1 MPESGPAPPE
11 DSAAKSPLD
20 KPLHQLT
27 EDDIAQVTREDC
39 RRYLKEKGMRRPSWN
54 KSQAIQQVIM
64 LKTLLETT
72 PDSDAGA
79 RKRLRISR
87 PNNTDSSSNA
97 VLESV
102 PRGTAGDVENSL
114 SAEETPPHS
123 GKDLDKPESSGGFSS
138 RFAAANDE
146 SAQPRTP
153 GSTNMPIG
161 QMTIFYCG
169 KVNVYDDIPAD
180 KAQALMH
187 IAASP
192 LQFPDEHP
200 VDGAAVLQPV
210 ACLPK
215 AVSSARQDSTVL
227 VLPTLQ
233 TVKISE
239 STPVPG
245 EENKMLRE
253 ETPVEGPANRKAS
266 VQRYLEKKKDRFKSK
281 GKAGM
286 TSCAGLDVYINHQMG
301 NQLPRIDTSITQIR
315 KPSNPTRCSSME
327 NDSVTKVCLSTG
339 LSNKGSL
346 STVISASSAW
356 GDCPSDRASLE
367 FID

>member
-1 MPESGPAPPE
+1 MPESCLAPPE
-11 DSAAKSPLD
+11 ETAVKSPLD

-64 LKTLLETT
+64 LKTLLEAT
-72 PDSDAGA
+72 PDSEAGA

-87 PNNTDSSSNA
+87 PNYTDSSSNA
-97 VLESV
+97 VLESA
-102 PRGTAGDVENSL
+102 PRGTTVEAENSL
-114 SAEETPPHS
+114 SAEETTPHS
-123 GKDLDKPESSGGFSS
+123 GKDLEIPDSSGGFSS

-180 KAQALMH
+180 KAQALLH

-192 LQFPDEHP
+192 LQFPDEQP
-200 VDGAAVLQPV
+200 VDGAAVLQHV
-210 ACLPK
+210 TCLPK
-215 AVSSARQDSTVL
+215 AVSSARKDSAVL

-233 TVKISE
+233 TVKMNE

-245 EENKMLRE
+245 EENKMVRE
-253 ETPVEGPANRKAS
+253 ETPVEGPSTRKAS
-266 VQRYLEKKKDRFKSK
+266 VQRYLEKKKDRYPK
-281 GKAGM
+281 
-286 TSCAGLDVYINHQMG
+286 
-301 NQLPRIDTSITQIR
+301 
-315 KPSNPTRCSSME
+315 
-327 NDSVTKVCLSTG
+327 
-339 LSNKGSL
+339 
-346 STVISASSAW
+346 
-356 GDCPSDRASLE
+356 
-367 FID
+367 

>member
-1 MPESGPAPPE
+1 MPESCAAPPE
-11 DSAAKSPLD
+11 ETAVKSPLD

-72 PDSDAGA
+72 PDSDAAGA

-87 PNNTDSSSNA
+87 PTDSSSNVA
-97 VLESV
+97 LESV
-102 PRGTAGDVENSL
+102 PRSTTGDAENSL
-114 SAEETPPHS
+114 SAEETTPHS
-123 GKDLDKPESSGGFSS
+123 VKDLDKPDSSGGFSS

-153 GSTNMPIG
+153 GSMNMPIG

-180 KAQALMH
+180 KVRALMH

-192 LQFPDEHP
+192 LQFPDEQP
-200 VDGAAVLQPV
+200 VDGAAGMQP
-210 ACLPK
+210 LPCIPK
-215 AVSSARQDSTVL
+215 TVSSARQDSAVL
-227 VLPTLQ
+227 ILPTLP
-233 TVKISE
+233 TVKMNE
-239 STPVPG
+239 STPLPG

-253 ETPVEGPANRKAS
+253 ETPVEGPSTRKAS
-266 VQRYLEKKKDRFKSK
+266 VLRYLEKRKDRFKSK
-281 GKAGM
+281 GKAGI
-286 TSCAGLDVYINHQMG
+286 TSCASLDVYINHQMG

-327 NDSVTKVCLSTG
+327 NDSVKKVCLSTG
-339 LSNKGSL
+339 LSNKG
-346 STVISASSAW
+346 V
-356 GDCPSDRASLE
+356 
-367 FID
+367 